1 MPLFGRR
8 RTAPWPVGAAR
19 RARESLQEEL
29 EAFVDARDGVEA
41 FLEPASATSGL
52 SLLLVA
58 GDGES
63 TRRPVESPKAANR
76 LAAALG
82 VPLYEVNRVGY
93 PQRMRDYALRQQGRR
108 PRSPFS
114 TAGPTVADREPAT
127 PTAYSSPRER
137 EAIAVLERAAGDE
150 AGSGVAD
157 EEALGRLFRRA
168 RAASHPDRF
177 DGDRVRWDEV
187 EQAGRV
193 LGL

>member
-8 RTAPWPVGAAR
+8 RTAPWPGGAAR
-19 RARESLQEEL
+19 RARESVQEEL
-29 EAFVDARDGVEA
+29 QAFVDARRGVEA
-41 FLEPASATSGL
+41 FLEPASATSAT

-63 TRRPVESPKAANR
+63 TRRPVDSPKAAVR

-82 VPLYEVNRVGY
+82 VPLYDVNRVGY

-114 TAGPTVADREPAT
+114 TGAPGGDDVRPA
-127 PTAYSSPRER
+127 PSAYSSPRER
-137 EAIAVLERAAGDE
+137 EAVAVLERAAGDE
-150 AGSGVAD
+150 TGSAAAD
-157 EEALGRLFRRA
+157 EESLGRLFRRA

-177 DGDRVRWDEV
+177 AGDRTRWDEV

>member
-29 EAFVDARDGVEA
+29 QAFVEARHGVEA
-41 FLEPASATSGL
+41 FLEPASATSPL

-63 TRRPVESPKAANR
+63 TRRPVDSPKAATR
-76 LAAALG
+76 LAQALD
-82 VPLYEVNRVGY
+82 VPLYDVNRVGY

-114 TAGPTVADREPAT
+114 TSAPADDEPRPA
-127 PTAYSSPRER
+127 PSAYSSPRER
-137 EAIAVLERAAGDE
+137 EAVAVLERAAGDE
-150 AGSGVAD
+150 AGSTTVD

-177 DGDRVRWDEV
+177 AGDRARWDEV